1 MANDQRDSD
10 EQTEPS
16 AEVKQVRN
24 DADPSPADREDLDKA
39 KEEEWIDD
47 RFQATDN

>member
-1 MANDQRDSD
+1 MANERDDKDQS
-10 EQTEPS
+10 EPS
-16 AEVKQVRN
+16 PQVEPARN
-24 DADPSPADREDLDKA
+24 DAENNREDSENLEKV